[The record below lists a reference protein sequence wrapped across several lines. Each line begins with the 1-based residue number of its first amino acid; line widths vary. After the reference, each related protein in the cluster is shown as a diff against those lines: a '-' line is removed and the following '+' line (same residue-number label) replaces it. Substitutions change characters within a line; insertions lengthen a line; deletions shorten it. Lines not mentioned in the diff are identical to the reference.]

1 MKTSLIKVSQP
12 FAFADLSIFSPIRPM
27 KLSLFFRFNLFLIAV
42 ALSGCGKTDHAKGS
56 AGGSAHVQEVGV
68 VTLAPQRVAII
79 EELPGRTTAF
89 RISDVRPQ
97 VNGIILKRMFTEGS
111 EVREGQQLYQI
122 DPATYQAAYD
132 SAKAALA
139 KAEATLAVNKVTE
152 LRQKKLAE
160 THVIAPQDYD
170 TTFATMKEAEADV
183 ALNKAL
189 VETAEIN
196 KTYTKVLSPISGR
209 IGRSLVTEGA
219 LVTNGQT
226 AALAIVQQLDPIYI
240 DLTQSSSQLL
250 RLQRELNNGQLKSVR
265 DQNAAVRL
273 ILEDDTEYPEKGTLQ
288 SSEVSVDQ
296 GTGSVTLR
304 AVFPNPRQVLL
315 PGMFVRAQVEEG
327 VNQQAILVPQ
337 RGVTRNQQGQPTALV
352 VGANNKVELR
362 TLRTERTI
370 GENWLVTGGLS
381 AGDKVIIEGLQK
393 IAPGA
398 EVKVGALAA
407 DAYPVAGQ

>member
-1 MKTSLIKVSQP
+1 MQ
-12 FAFADLSIFSPIRPM
+12 
-27 KLSLFFRFNLFLIAV
+27 
-42 ALSGCGKTDHAKGS
+42 
-56 AGGSAHVQEVGV
+56 
-68 VTLAPQRVAII
+68 
-79 EELPGRTTAF
+79 
-89 RISDVRPQ
+89 
-97 VNGIILKRMFTEGS
+97 
-111 EVREGQQLYQI
+111 
-122 DPATYQAAYD
+122 
-132 SAKAALA
+132 
-139 KAEATLAVNKVTE
+139 
-152 LRQKKLAE
+152 
-160 THVIAPQDYD
+160 
-170 TTFATMKEAEADV
+170 EAEADV
-183 ALNKAL
+183 ALNKAS
-189 VETAEIN
+189 VETAQIN
-196 KTYTKVLSPISGR
+196 QTYTKVLSPISGR
-209 IGRSLVTEGA
+209 IGRSAVTEGA

-226 AALAIVQQLDPIYI
+226 NALATVQQLDPIYV

-250 RLQRELNNGQLKSVR
+250 RLQHELNNGQLQSVR
-265 DQNAAVRL
+265 DQKAEVRL
-273 ILEDDTEYPEKGTLQ
+273 ILEDGTEYPEKGTLQ
-288 SSEVSVDQ
+288 FSEVSVDQ

-393 IAPGA
+393 VAPGA
-398 EVKVGALAA
+398 EVKVVALGA

>member
-1 MKTSLIKVSQP
+1 
-12 FAFADLSIFSPIRPM
+12 
-27 KLSLFFRFNLFLIAV
+27 
-42 ALSGCGKTDHAKGS
+42 
-56 AGGSAHVQEVGV
+56 
-68 VTLAPQRVAII
+68 
-79 EELPGRTTAF
+79 
-89 RISDVRPQ
+89 
-97 VNGIILKRMFTEGS
+97 MFTEGS

-122 DPATYQAAYD
+122 DPASYQAAYD

-139 KAEATLAVNKVTE
+139 KAEATLALDTLTE
-152 LRQKKLAE
+152 QRQKKLAD

-170 TTFATMKEAEADV
+170 TAYATMKEAAADV
-183 ALNKAL
+183 ALNKAS
-189 VETAEIN
+189 VETAQISQ
-196 KTYTKVLSPISGR
+196 TYTQVLSPISGR
-209 IGRSLVTEGA
+209 IGRSSVTEGA

-226 AALAIVQQLDPIYI
+226 TALATVQQLDPIYI

-250 RLQRELNNGQLKSVR
+250 RLQRELHNGQLKSVR

-273 ILEDDTEYPEKGTLQ
+273 ILEDGTEYPEKGTLQ
-288 SSEVSVDQ
+288 FSEVSVDQ

-362 TLRTERTI
+362 TLHTERTI

-393 IAPGA
+393 VAPGA
-398 EVKVGALAA
+398 EVKTIAVTA
-407 DAYPVAGQ
+407 DGYPVAGK

>member
-1 MKTSLIKVSQP
+1 
-12 FAFADLSIFSPIRPM
+12 
-27 KLSLFFRFNLFLIAV
+27 
-42 ALSGCGKTDHAKGS
+42 
-56 AGGSAHVQEVGV
+56 
-68 VTLAPQRVAII
+68 
-79 EELPGRTTAF
+79 
-89 RISDVRPQ
+89 
-97 VNGIILKRMFTEGS
+97 MFTEGS

-226 AALAIVQQLDPIYI
+226 AALAIVQQLDPIYV

-250 RLQRELNNGQLKSVR
+250 RLQRELNDGQLKSAR
-265 DQNAAVRL
+265 DQQATVRL
-273 ILEDDTEYPEKGTLQ
+273 ILEDGTEYPEKGTLQ
-288 SSEVSVDQ
+288 FSEVSVDQ

-304 AVFPNPRQVLL
+304 AVFSNPRRVLL
-315 PGMFVRAQVEEG
+315 PGMFVRARLEEG
-327 VNQQAILVPQ
+327 VNEHAILVPQ
-337 RGVTRNQQGQPTALV
+337 RGVTRNQRGEPTALV

-362 TLRTERTI
+362 TLQTERTI
-370 GENWLVTGGLS
+370 GENWLVRSGLS
-381 AGDKVIIEGLQK
+381 AGDNVIIDGLQK
-393 IAPGA
+393 VAPGA
-398 EVKVGALAA
+398 EVKTVALHV
-407 DAYPVAGQ
+407 DGYPVAGK